1 MADERIIRVGT
12 RKSQLA
18 LVQTNSVI
26 QMLRALDDTLKFE
39 TVPMSTVGD
48 RILDSALSKIGE
60 KSLFTKEL
68 ETALLKNQVDFVVH
82 SLKDLPTNLPEGLVI
97 GCVCK
102 RDNPYDAVVLHP
114 KHQRKTLKD
123 LPDGSVIGTSS
134 LRRAAQIKRVY
145 PQHKIEN
152 IRGNLNTRFK
162 KLAENDV
169 YDGIILAVAGLT
181 RMGWEHCIAQV
192 LTPEE
197 CMYAVSQGAMAVE
210 CRDGDERILSLLNK
224 IHDHTSTIECVA
236 ERAFLWKLEGGC
248 SVPVSVFT
256 EVSKDQLSVKG
267 GVFSIDGSEAV
278 EHSINTDLN
287 NPDIKIPDSTMFVGI
302 HCQIQEKKCEYAT
315 AYATGLRLAEEMIGK
330 GADSILKTAKAMSKE
345 EILAEHARKQEEE
358 KEKKMKRKHADDEPL
373 SHMDPVKRYLMAQH
387 HDMSQVLMSG
397 AASIPLPSSSQH
409 HNLSELQL
417 LGKMGQ
423 GPSSQESEASSS
435 SSSSSL

>member
-1 MADERIIRVGT
+1 MAEERIIRVGT

-26 QMLRALDDTLKFE
+26 QMLRALDSTLKFE

-68 ETALLKNQVDFVVH
+68 ETALLKKQVDFVVH
-82 SLKDLPTNLPEGLVI
+82 SLKDLPTSLPEGLVI

-102 RDNPYDAVVLHP
+102 RDSPYDAVVLHP

-210 CRDGDERILSLLNK
+210 CRDGDEQTLSLLRK

-256 EVSKDQLSVKG
+256 EVTKDQLSVKG

-278 EHSINTDLN
+278 QHSLDTDLN
-287 NPDIKIPDSTMFVGI
+287 NPDTEIPDSTMFVGI
-302 HCQIQEKKCEYAT
+302 HCQTVEKKCEYAA
-315 AYATGLRLAEEMIGK
+315 AYITGQQLADEMIAK
-330 GADSILKTAKAMSKE
+330 GADSILKKAKATSKE

-358 KEKKMKRKHADDEPL
+358 KEKKTKRKHAEDEPHP
-373 SHMDPVKRYLMAQH
+373 HMDPVKRYLMAQH
-387 HDMSQVLMSG
+387 HDMSQMLMPG
-397 AASIPLPSSSQH
+397 DAAVHLPSTSQLH
-409 HNLSELQL
+409 L
-417 LGKMGQ
+417 LGKIGQ
-423 GPSSQESEASSS
+423 GTSSQESEASSS